1 MKTIRSDR
9 RIETFNRV
17 LKSGIF
23 NRKSKIAVLYYLLFE
38 ILHKSSGIG
47 PLRVFGSPVFRAA
60 LAAMTSL
67 AVCLLVGRPMIAWL
81 RRLKYGQEIRE
92 EGVKSHQAKKG
103 TPTMGGV
110 LIVTAVAISTLLW
123 ADLRSI
129 YVWVVLVAFLGNG
142 LVGFLDDY
150 LKIAKKQNLGLEGR
164 WKLLGQIVTGLV
176 AGGLLI
182 YAGHYPT
189 ELSVPF
195 FKLFRP
201 DVGGLVYLGILVFW
215 TTGFSNAVNLTDG
228 LDGLAISTTFVVS
241 LVLAGITF
249 GTGYVLAAQYIG
261 LIPDPNVLEVTMFCA
276 ALAGASLGFLWY
288 NAPPAEVFMGDVGSL
303 AIGGSL
309 GCVAVVIK
317 QELLLV
323 IIGGVFVIETLS
335 VMMQVSY
342 YKMTKNP
349 VTGIGKRIFR
359 MSPLH
364 HHFEEVGWKESKIVF
379 RFLIVQIF
387 FALLA
392 LATLKLR

>member
-1 MKTIRSDR
+1 M
-9 RIETFNRV
+9 
-17 LKSGIF
+17 
-23 NRKSKIAVLYYLLFE
+23 LYYLLFE
-38 ILHKSSGIG
+38 ILHKGSGIG
-47 PLRVFGSPVFRAA
+47 PLRVFGAPTFRAT

-67 AVCLLVGRPMIAWL
+67 IICLLVGRPMIKWL
-81 RRLKYGQEIRE
+81 HRLKYGQEIRE

-110 LIVTAVAISTLLW
+110 LIITAVTLATLLW
-123 ADLRSI
+123 ADLRSL
-129 YVWVVLVAFLGNG
+129 YVWVVIIAFLGNG

-150 LKIAKKQNLGLEGR
+150 LKIAKKHNLGLEGR
-164 WKLLGQIVTGLV
+164 WKLLGQVATGLAAGILLIW
-176 AGGLLI
+176 AGG
-182 YAGHYPT
+182 YPT
-189 ELSVPF
+189 EISVPF

-201 DVGGLVYLGILVFW
+201 DIGGILYLGILVFW
-215 TTGFSNAVNLTDG
+215 MTGFSNAVNLTDG

-249 GTGYVLAAQYIG
+249 ATGYAVAAEYIG
-261 LIPDPNVLEVTMFCA
+261 LNADPKVLEVTLFCA
-276 ALAGASLGFLWY
+276 AMAGASLGFLWF

-317 QELLLV
+317 QEMLLV
-323 IIGGVFVIETLS
+323 IIGGVFVVETLS
-335 VMMQVSY
+335 VMMQVTY
-342 YKMTKNP
+342 YKMTKDP
-349 VTGIGKRIFR
+349 VTGIGKRIFK

-364 HHFEEVGWKESKIVF
+364 HHFELVGWKESKIVF